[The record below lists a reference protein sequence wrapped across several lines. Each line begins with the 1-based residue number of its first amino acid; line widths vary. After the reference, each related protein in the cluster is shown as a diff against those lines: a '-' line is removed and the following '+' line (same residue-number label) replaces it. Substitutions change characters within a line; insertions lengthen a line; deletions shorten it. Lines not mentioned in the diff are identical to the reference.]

1 MPDGSY
7 EEIKRK
13 DTYRTHTVGF
23 VFRVIR
29 NTGIG
34 INVSWWSRDS
44 NIYWENRDRMFVGGY
59 LTYDF

>member
-1 MPDGSY
+1 M
-7 EEIKRK
+7 K
-13 DTYRTHTVGF
+13 
-23 VFRVIR
+23 

-44 NIYWENRDRMFVGGY
+44 NVAWANRDRMFVGGY